1 MYYLCIVIKTEQQTK
16 SKIMESNKEL
26 IKQLENELSFVNK
39 TYQNAKA
46 VSDALFQRQQSIE
59 KKIESIKA
67 QEKVV
72 TYHELKAKHPDA
84 ILLFRC
90 GDFYES
96 YEEDAVAMAAI
107 LGITL
112 NMNKPNEG
120 GWGCFTGFPHHALDT
135 YLPKLI
141 RAGKR
146 VAIADEI

>member
-1 MYYLCIVIKTEQQTK
+1 
-16 SKIMESNKEL
+16 MESNKEL

-46 VSDALFQRQQSIE
+46 VSEALFQRQQSIE
-59 KKIESIKA
+59 KKIEGIKA
-67 QEKVV
+67 QDKVV
-72 TYHELKAKHPDA
+72 TYHELKATYPDA

-96 YEEDAVAMAAI
+96 YENDAVDIANI

-112 NMNKPNEG
+112 CNSKGIWSNLA
-120 GWGCFTGFPHHALDT
+120 GFPYHALDT

>member
-1 MYYLCIVIKTEQQTK
+1 
-16 SKIMESNKEL
+16 MESNKEL

-39 TYQNAKA
+39 AYQNAKA
-46 VSDALFQRQQSIE
+46 VSDSLFQRQQYIE
-59 KKIESIKA
+59 KKIESIKV

-84 ILLFRC
+84 ILLFLC

-96 YEEDAVAMAAI
+96 YEDDAVDISNI

-112 NMNKPNEG
+112 CNNKGIWSNLA
-120 GWGCFTGFPHHALDT
+120 GFPHNALDV

-141 RAGKR
+141 RAGRR
-146 VAIADEI
+146 VAIADKI

>member
-1 MYYLCIVIKTEQQTK
+1 
-16 SKIMESNKEL
+16 MESNKEL

-46 VSDALFQRQQSIE
+46 VSDALFQRKQSIK

-90 GDFYES
+90 GDFYEC
-96 YEEDAVAMAAI
+96 YEKDAVDIAKI
-107 LGITL
+107 LGIVL
-112 NMNKPNEG
+112 CDNSGIWSNLA
-120 GWGCFTGFPHHALDT
+120 GFPHHALDS
-135 YLPKLI
+135 YLHKLI

-146 VAIADEI
+146 VAICDMI

>member
-1 MYYLCIVIKTEQQTK
+1 
-16 SKIMESNKEL
+16 MESNKEL

-46 VSDALFQRQQSIE
+46 VSDALFQRQQSIK
-59 KKIESIKA
+59 KKIESIKV

-84 ILLFRC
+84 IFLFRC
-90 GDFYES
+90 GDFYEC
-96 YEEDAVAMAAI
+96 YENDAVDIAKI

-112 NMNKPNEG
+112 CGNSGIWSNL
-120 GWGCFTGFPHHALDT
+120 TGFPHHALDT

>member
-1 MYYLCIVIKTEQQTK
+1 
-16 SKIMESNKEL
+16 MESNKEL

-46 VSDALFQRQQSIE
+46 VSEALFQRQQSIE

-72 TYHELKAKHPDA
+72 TYHELKAKYPDA

-96 YEEDAVAMAAI
+96 YENDAVDIANI
-107 LGITL
+107 LGISL
-112 NMNKPNEG
+112 CNYKGIWHNL
-120 GWGCFTGFPHHALDT
+120 TGFPYHALDT

-146 VAIADEI
+146 VAICDMI

>member
-1 MYYLCIVIKTEQQTK
+1 
-16 SKIMESNKEL
+16 MESNKEL

-96 YEEDAVAMAAI
+96 YENDAVDIAKI

-112 NMNKPNEG
+112 CNYKGIWSNLA
-120 GWGCFTGFPHHALDT
+120 GFPHHALDA

>member
-1 MYYLCIVIKTEQQTK
+1 
-16 SKIMESNKEL
+16 MESNKEL

-46 VSDALFQRQQSIE
+46 VSEALFQRQQSIE

-72 TYHELKAKHPDA
+72 TYHELKAKNPDA
-84 ILLFRC
+84 IILFRC

-96 YEEDAVAMAAI
+96 YENDAVDIAKI

-112 NMNKPNEG
+112 CNHNG
-120 GWGCFTGFPHHALDT
+120 IFSFSAGFPHHALDT

-146 VAIADEI
+146 VAICDMI

>member
-1 MYYLCIVIKTEQQTK
+1 
-16 SKIMESNKEL
+16 MESNKEL

-39 TYQNAKA
+39 AYQNAKA
-46 VSDALFQRQQSIE
+46 VSDSLFQRQQYIE
-59 KKIESIKA
+59 KKIESIKV

-96 YEEDAVAMAAI
+96 YEDDAVDIANI

-112 NMNKPNEG
+112 CNNNG
-120 GWGCFTGFPHHALDT
+120 IWSNLAGFPHNALDV

-141 RAGKR
+141 RAGRR
-146 VAIADEI
+146 VAIADKI